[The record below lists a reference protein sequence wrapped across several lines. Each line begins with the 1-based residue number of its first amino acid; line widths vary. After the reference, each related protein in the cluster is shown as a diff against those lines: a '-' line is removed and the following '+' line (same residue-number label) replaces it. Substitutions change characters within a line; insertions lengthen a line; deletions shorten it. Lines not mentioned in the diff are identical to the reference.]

1 MDPDFPIGLII
12 ADVPEDPVGL
22 MKEMDAIIYLAY
34 IWQMTPQII
43 RDLHNAGYY
52 VDGAILRE
60 KKWQKRA
67 RELGVDMFE
76 TDFPS
81 EDARTVTPRIPG

>member
-1 MDPDFPIGLII
+1 
-12 ADVPEDPVGL
+12 
-22 MKEMDAIIYLAY
+22 
-34 IWQMTPQII
+34 MTPQII

-81 EDARTVTPRIPG
+81 EDAKTVTPRNPG

>member
-1 MDPDFPIGLII
+1 
-12 ADVPEDPVGL
+12 
-22 MKEMDAIIYLAY
+22 
-34 IWQMTPQII
+34 MTPKII
-43 RDLHNAGYY
+43 RDLHEAGFY

-60 KKWQKRA
+60 KKWQTRA

-81 EDARTVTPRIPG
+81 EDAKTVTPR